1 MDRSDLAEPSPGNVS
16 RSEITMDASNQS
28 KIRGIMPGRTAAFL
42 LATVLLGFAAGIAMH
57 GRSAHQMP
65 TADQSLSEEERTR
78 LLAKGKEIFLE
89 RCARCHNERGDKPLK
104 TGVPLNERG
113 LSVDVIA
120 RAVSGR
126 LRDRAEEERRAVT
139 LYISSLMKTKD
150 SEERAAPKP

>member
-1 MDRSDLAEPSPGNVS
+1 
-16 RSEITMDASNQS
+16 
-28 KIRGIMPGRTAAFL
+28 MPGRTAAFL
-42 LATVLLGFAAGIAMH
+42 LTTVLLGFAAGIAMH
-57 GRSAHQMP
+57 GRSAHQVP

-113 LSVDVIA
+113 LSADVIA

-126 LRDRAEEERRAVT
+126 LRDRTDDERRAVT
-139 LYISSLMKTKD
+139 LYISSLMKAKD
-150 SEERAAPKP
+150 SEEKSAPKP

>member
-1 MDRSDLAEPSPGNVS
+1 
-16 RSEITMDASNQS
+16 
-28 KIRGIMPGRTAAFL
+28 MPGRTAAFL
-42 LATVLLGFAAGIAMH
+42 LATVLLGLAAGIAMH
-57 GRSAHQMP
+57 GRSAHQVP

-113 LSVDVIA
+113 LSADVIA

-126 LRDRAEEERRAVT
+126 LRDRTDDERRAVT
-139 LYISSLMKTKD
+139 LYISSLMKAKD
-150 SEERAAPKP
+150 SEEKAAPKP

>member
-28 KIRGIMPGRTAAFL
+28 KIRGIMPGRAAAFL

-57 GRSAHQMP
+57 GRSAHQVP

-113 LSVDVIA
+113 LSTDVIS

-126 LRDRAEEERRAVT
+126 LRDRTDDERRAVT
-139 LYISSLMKTKD
+139 LYISSLMKAKD

>member
-1 MDRSDLAEPSPGNVS
+1 
-16 RSEITMDASNQS
+16 
-28 KIRGIMPGRTAAFL
+28 MPGRGAGFL
-42 LATVLLGFAAGIAMH
+42 LPTVLLGFTAGIAMH
-57 GRSAHQMP
+57 ARSAQQARA
-65 TADQSLSEEERTR
+65 ADQSLSEEERSR

-113 LSVDVIA
+113 LSADVIA

-126 LRDRAEEERRAVT
+126 LRDRTDDERRAVT
-139 LYISSLMKTKD
+139 LYISSLMKAKD